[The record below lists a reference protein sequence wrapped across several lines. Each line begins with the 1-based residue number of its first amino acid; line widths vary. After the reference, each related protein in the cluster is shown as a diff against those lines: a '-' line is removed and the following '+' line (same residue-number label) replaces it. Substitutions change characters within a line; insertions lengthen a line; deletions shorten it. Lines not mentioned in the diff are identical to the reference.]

1 MYLIL
6 TLYFH
11 SLVKLSENIQE
22 SGWLFQVLE
31 FCDQKTRANAI
42 FICKRYN
49 RILTND
55 ASFRWR
61 LERLH
66 IEDGIY
72 CTEAISNSQSSLICS
87 SSSTTTRFKE
97 LYLGLVQKRMLWYKN
112 GSHDS
117 MDISSSCSKDKHD
130 DDKDDIDDKVGEE
143 DTFNIHVSVRFKPVM
158 KKSDTDNTRER
169 KVTLPLHQRLALIRH
184 QNKLNSNSDALN
196 ILKEEGEWFK
206 DKWSALEKENAI
218 DINVLDEYH
227 VAKKDTE
234 DKSHRA
240 LSCGI
245 QSIDCSTNNVVIV
258 DSTKGLRNFNFDRVL
273 SDNCKQGTVYETSA
287 QAPVQDFINGINA
300 CCLVYGVTGSGKTYT
315 MFGPND
321 SMLPNSMNKGI
332 VPMACQEIFDV
343 LNYRRNNLN
352 LDIEAQ
358 VSLSY
363 IEIFGSEIC
372 DLLRYGRPC
381 CPNKAASQRFVLS
394 GAAEYEVQSV
404 NDVVKALQEGEKQKR
419 KAATALNERSSRAH
433 SIVMITLKQVCK
445 DTGVSHN
452 STLFLAD
459 LGGCEQ
465 TKKSDIVSGT
475 SKHFENLKLEV
486 LHNGEEN
493 EESEVPHTNNE
504 QNKYSTGFVK
514 SNRMREAVYINLS
527 LMALKSC
534 VEALVSK
541 SKYIPYSDSKL
552 TMMLSTAL
560 GGNSKTSII
569 ICAAQENHLIKETIA
584 ALKFGQSC
592 RLVSNS
598 LQTEKDFLRELIE
611 KLDSQ
616 IKHYQDEIRRKERWI
631 VREEKRMDTLAEDGT
646 IESNGFGGV
655 EVRKTTVLEG
665 AETEHHCLSDL
676 LRKKA
681 ELTGVSKD
689 YCNDDSHRYGG
700 EVGFGNAHSYGLGK
714 KFNTRDQSDYRF
726 GNAIHLNV
734 PSAVKSVLG
743 DSGTWKA
750 GENHLNE
757 VEEATLKS
765 MKKRSR
771 LVYSGLSA

>member
-1 MYLIL
+1 MGNVNGPALL
-6 TLYFH
+6 DPFH
-11 SLVKLSENIQE
+11 TSVGDEE

-31 FCDQKTRANAI
+31 FCNQKTRSNAI

-72 CTEAISNSQSSLICS
+72 CTAAISKGQSSSISPS
-87 SSSTTTRFKE
+87 SSKASFKE
-97 LYLGLVQKRMLWYKN
+97 LYLGLVQRQMLWYKN
-112 GSHDS
+112 GNDS
-117 MDISSSCSKDKHD
+117 MATSKYCSDDNHDNCD
-130 DDKDDIDDKVGEE
+130 DDDDSKLDEDDV
-143 DTFNIHVSVRFKPVM
+143 FNIHVSVRFKPVT
-158 KKSDTDNTRER
+158 KNSDMRNNRER

-184 QNKLNSNSDALN
+184 QNKLNSNRDALN

-206 DKWSALEKENAI
+206 DKWSSHEKENATNNGVS
-218 DINVLDEYH
+218 DKECH
-227 VAKKDTE
+227 SAKKDIE
-234 DKSHRA
+234 DKGIGA
-240 LSCGI
+240 LSCGVK
-245 QSIDCSTNNVVIV
+245 SIDCSTNKVVIV

-273 SDNCKQGTVYETSA
+273 SDDCKQETVYETSA
-287 QAPVQDFINGINA
+287 QTLVQDFINGINA

-321 SMLPNSMNKGI
+321 NSMLSNNMNKGI
-332 VPMACQEIFDV
+332 VPTACQEIFDV
-343 LNYRRNNLN
+343 LNYRKKKLN

-372 DLLRYGRPC
+372 DLLRHGRPC
-381 CPNKAASQRFVLS
+381 CQNKAASQRFVLS
-394 GAAEYEVQSV
+394 GAAECEVQNV
-404 NDVVKALQEGEKQKR
+404 DDVVKALEEGEKQKR

-433 SIVMITLKQVCK
+433 SIVMISLNQVCK
-445 DTGVSHN
+445 ETGVSHD

-475 SKHFENLKLEV
+475 SKHFDNLRLEA
-486 LHNGEEN
+486 LQNDGQD
-493 EESEVPHTNNE
+493 EESEVSQNNE
-504 QNKYSTGFVK
+504 QSLYSTGFVK
-514 SNRMREAVYINLS
+514 SNRMREAVYINLG

-534 VEALVSK
+534 VEALVSN

-560 GGNSKTSII
+560 GGNSKTSVI
-569 ICAAQENHLIKETIA
+569 ICAAQDNDLIKETIA

-616 IKHYQDEIRRKERWI
+616 IEHCQNEIQRKERWM
-631 VREEKRMDTLAEDGT
+631 VREEKRIDTLAEDGT
-646 IESNGFGGV
+646 LESNGLGGV
-655 EVRKTTVLEG
+655 EVRKTTVLVG
-665 AETEHHCLSDL
+665 AEKEHHCLSDL
-676 LRKKA
+676 LRQRA

-689 YCNDDSHRYGG
+689 YSNHDSHKYGG
-700 EVGFGNAHSYGLGK
+700 QVGFGNAHSYGLGK
-714 KFNTRDQSDYRF
+714 KFNTNDQSDYRF
-726 GNAIHLNV
+726 GNVINLNV

-750 GENHLNE
+750 GENNLNE

-765 MKKRSR
+765 MKKKNR